1 MVSTT
6 TTTAHPLLDD
16 PPAEPEISVVRGS
29 RRDIDWRQPLAYVAL
44 ALSLVSFLVG
54 WFQIAN
60 TEQEWEQLPYLAS
73 AGGIGVVMLG
83 VGLAL
88 SVSIEHTRDREAVGE
103 LVREIRALK
112 SQIDALGASDA

>member
-1 MVSTT
+1 MVS

-16 PPAEPEISVVRGS
+16 PPAEPQISPGPS
-29 RRDIDWRQPLAYVAL
+29 PRRDIDWRQPLAFVAL
-44 ALSLVSFLVG
+44 ALSLISFLVG

-60 TEQEWEQLPYLAS
+60 TDQEWEQLPYLAS

-88 SVSIEHTRDREAVGE
+88 LVSIEHTRDREAVGE
-103 LVREIRALK
+103 LVREIRDLK
-112 SQIDALGASDA
+112 RQVDALRGPD

>member
-1 MVSTT
+1 MVS
-6 TTTAHPLLDD
+6 TTTAHPLLDEA
-16 PPAEPEISVVRGS
+16 PAEPQTSADRSS
-29 RRDIDWRQPLAYVAL
+29 RRDIDWRQPLAYVAI
-44 ALSLVSFLVG
+44 ALSLISFLVG

-83 VGLAL
+83 IGLAL
-88 SVSIEHTRDREAVGE
+88 MVSIEHTRDREAVGE

-112 SQIDALGASDA
+112 SQVDALSGSDER

>member
-1 MVSTT
+1 MTSTT
-6 TTTAHPLLDD
+6 TTNHPLLDD
-16 PPAEPEISVVRGS
+16 PPEEPQTPVVYRS
-29 RRDIDWRQPLAYVAL
+29 RRDIDWRQPLAYGVI
-44 ALSLVSFLVG
+44 ALSFVSFLVG

-88 SVSIEHTRDREAVGE
+88 LVSIEHTRDREAVGE
-103 LVREIRALK
+103 LVREIRVLK
-112 SQIDALGASDA
+112 GQIEELARSDDQ